1 MTRTITL
8 AAALALTAACSTGP
22 KLDLRAGDVA
32 DLGSTAA
39 FLSSGNGVEVN
50 PLIAGASTAE
60 TLAGGLALKL
70 GARAVINTIPMEETP
85 RKNLHTFMDATGYG
99 VAVSNI
105 NLALTA
111 SPAFGLGA
119 LVGLGYFI
127 YNFEQEEQ
135 E

>member
-1 MTRTITL
+1 MIKYTL

-22 KLDLRAGDVA
+22 KLDLRTADVA

-39 FLSSGNGVEVN
+39 FLASGNGVEIN
-50 PLIAGASTAE
+50 PVLAGSTAAE

-70 GARAVINTIPMEETP
+70 GARAVINAVPMEETP

-99 VAVSNI
+99 VAVSNVH
-105 NLALTA
+105 LAITA

-127 YNFEQEEQ
+127 YNFEQADD
-135 E
+135 

>member
-1 MTRTITL
+1 MIRYTL
-8 AAALALTAACSTGP
+8 AAALVLTAACSTGP
-22 KLDLRAGDVA
+22 KLDLRTADVA

-39 FLSSGNGVEVN
+39 FLASGNGVEVN

-70 GARAVINTIPMEETP
+70 GTRAVINAVPIGERP

-105 NLALTA
+105 HLAIAA

-127 YNFEQEEQ
+127 YNFEQADD
-135 E
+135 

>member
-1 MTRTITL
+1 MKRTITL

-22 KLDLRAGDVA
+22 DLRKADVA

-39 FLSSGNGVEVN
+39 FLASGNGVEIN
-50 PLIAGASTAE
+50 PVLAGSTAAE

-70 GARAVINTIPMEETP
+70 GARAVINTIPIEETP
-85 RKNLHTFMDATGYG
+85 RKNLHTFMDATGYAA
-99 VAVSNI
+99 AVSNI

-127 YNFEQEEQ
+127 YNFEHGEQ